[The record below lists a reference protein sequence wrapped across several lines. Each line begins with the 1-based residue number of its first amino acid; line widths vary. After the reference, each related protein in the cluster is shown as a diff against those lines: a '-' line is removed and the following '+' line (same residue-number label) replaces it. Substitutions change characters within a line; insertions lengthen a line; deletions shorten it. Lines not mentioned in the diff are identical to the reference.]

1 MLTAGRK
8 VWPLGAVTRGIGKRL
23 AVGLVAGSLLV
34 AGLGTTGT
42 AAASPDADPAVI
54 RDWNATAVAT
64 IVVDAGKANAEAF
77 LWFGYVQAPVYNAV
91 VGITREY
98 ELYRWRNLGPR
109 SASPEAAAAQAAHDV
124 LLYYFPASQGR
135 LDTQLDASLAG
146 VTDGDAEDQGIAYGA
161 ASAAHFIKQ
170 RADDGRN
177 APITFDQAPAKGVW
191 RPTPPTNTPFLVPWL
206 SQVKPL
212 MMTSSM
218 QFRPGPPPALKSA
231 QYTADF
237 NEVMAV
243 GAKTGSTRTAEQTE
257 TAIFTTDVA
266 IGPYQAALRDLTAR
280 RAMDISDTARL
291 FAAVDMSITDSI
303 IAVWDA
309 KYHYGY
315 WRPITAIQLA
325 DTDGNPDTEADGA
338 WEPLVATPPYPDYV
352 SGFNG
357 VTGALTRSVSRILGL
372 GHGGRVDLYIT
383 SAAAGITRHYRFAS
397 ALNRDGINGRMWL
410 GLHFRTADEVAI
422 NMSTRVANWGLNHYF
437 QPA

>member
-1 MLTAGRK
+1 L
-8 VWPLGAVTRGIGKRL
+8 
-23 AVGLVAGSLLV
+23 AGSLLV

-64 IVVDAGKANAEAF
+64 IVIDAGKANAEAF
-77 LWFGYVQAPVYNAV
+77 LWLGYVAAPVYNAV

-98 ELYRWRNLGPR
+98 ELYKWRTHGLR

-124 LLYYFPASQGR
+124 LLHYFPASQVR

-146 VTDGDAEDQGIAYGA
+146 VTDGAAEQQGTAYGA

-170 RADDGRN
+170 RANDGVN

-191 RPTPPTNTPFLVPWL
+191 RPTPPTNTPFFDPWL

-212 MMTSSM
+212 MMTSPT

-231 QYTADF
+231 RYTADF
-237 NEVMAV
+237 NEVKAL
-243 GAKTGSTRTAEQTE
+243 GAKTGSTRTAQQTE
-257 TAIFTTDVA
+257 TAMFTTDVA

-325 DTDGNPDTEADGA
+325 DTDGNPDTVADTT

-357 VTGALTRSVSRILGL
+357 VTGAYTGSLSRIM
-372 GHGGRVDLYIT
+372 GGGALDLYIT
-383 SAAAGITRHYRFAS
+383 SPTAGVTRHYTTAS
-397 ALNRDGINGRMWL
+397 ALNRDGIDGRVWL
-410 GLHFRTADEVAI
+410 GIHFRTADEVAI
-422 NMSTRVANWGLNHYF
+422 DMGTAIANWGLDHYF
-437 QPA
+437 QPT

>member
-1 MLTAGRK
+1 MLQRGGKTGRP
-8 VWPLGAVTRGIGKRL
+8 VAAIRGFGKRL

-34 AGLGTTGT
+34 VGLGTTGT
-42 AAASPDADPAVI
+42 AVASPDADPAVI

-124 LLYYFPASQGR
+124 LLHYFPASQVR
-135 LDTQLDASLAG
+135 LDTQLATSLAG
-146 VTDGDAEDQGIAYGA
+146 ITDGDAEDQGVAYGA
-161 ASAAHFIKQ
+161 ASAAHFIAQ
-170 RADDGRN
+170 RADDGVN
-177 APITFDQAPAKGVW
+177 APITFDREPAKGVW

-212 MMTSSM
+212 MMTSST
-218 QFRPGPPPALKSA
+218 QFRPGRPPTLGSD

-237 NEVMAV
+237 NEVKAL
-243 GAKTGSTRTAEQTE
+243 GAKVGSTRTAAQTE
-257 TAIFTTDVA
+257 TAMFTTDVA

-291 FAAVDMSITDSI
+291 FAAVDMSMTDSI

-309 KYHYGY
+309 KYRYGY

-325 DTDGNPDTEADGA
+325 DADGNPDTVADPA
-338 WEPLVATPPYPDYV
+338 WEPLVPTPPYPDYV

-357 VTGALTRSVSRILGL
+357 VTGALSRSVSRILGD
-372 GHGGRVDLYIT
+372 GRVDLYIT
-383 SAAAGITRHYRFAS
+383 STAAGITRHYRFAS
-397 ALNRDGINGRMWL
+397 ALNRDGINGRVWL
-410 GLHFRTADEVAI
+410 GIHFRTADEVAI
-422 NMSTRVANWGLNHYF
+422 HMSTRIANWGMNHYF

>member
-1 MLTAGRK
+1 MLRVGKETGR
-8 VWPLGAVTRGIGKRL
+8 LGAAIRVGGKRL
-23 AVGLVAGSLLV
+23 AVALLAGSLLV
-34 AGLGTTGT
+34 VGLGTTGT
-42 AAASPDADPAVI
+42 AVASPDADPAVI
-54 RDWNATAVAT
+54 RDWNTTAVAT
-64 IVVDAGKANAEAF
+64 IVGDAGKANAEAF
-77 LWFGYVQAPVYNAV
+77 LWFGYIQAPVYNAV

-98 ELYRWRNLGPR
+98 ELYKWRTLGLR

-124 LLYYFPASQGR
+124 LLHYFPASQGR
-135 LDTQLDASLAG
+135 LDTQLAASLAG
-146 VTDGDAEDQGIAYGA
+146 VTDGAAEQQGIAYGA

-170 RADDGRN
+170 RSNDGRN

-191 RPTPPTNTPFLVPWL
+191 RPTPPTNTPFFDPWL

-212 MMTSSM
+212 LMTSPT
-218 QFRPGPPPALKSA
+218 QFRPGPPPALTSA
-231 QYTADF
+231 RYTADF
-237 NEVMAV
+237 NEVKAL

-257 TAIFTTDVA
+257 TAMFTTDVA

-291 FAAVDMSITDSI
+291 FGAVDMSITDSI

-325 DTDGNPDTEADGA
+325 DTDGNPDTVADAA
-338 WEPLVATPPYPDYV
+338 WEPLVATPPYPEYV

-357 VTGALTRSVSRILGL
+357 VTGALTGSLSRILGL
-372 GHGGRVDLYIT
+372 GHGGRVDLNIT
-383 SAAAGITRHYRFAS
+383 SVAAGVTRHYRFAS
-397 ALNRDGINGRMWL
+397 ALNRDGINGRVWL
-410 GLHFRTADEVAI
+410 GIHFRTADRVAI

-437 QPA
+437 QPT

>member
-1 MLTAGRK
+1 MLRVGKESGRLGTAI
-8 VWPLGAVTRGIGKRL
+8 RGGGKRL
-23 AVGLVAGSLLV
+23 AVALLAGSLLV

-42 AAASPDADPAVI
+42 AAASPDVDPVVI
-54 RDWNATAVAT
+54 RDWNATMVAT

-77 LWFGYVQAPVYNAV
+77 MWFGFVQAAVYNAV
-91 VGITREY
+91 EGITRDY
-98 ELYRWRNLGPR
+98 ELYKWRKHGLR

-124 LLYYFPASQGR
+124 LLHYFPASQVR
-135 LDTQLDASLAG
+135 LDTQLADSLAG
-146 VTDGDAEDQGIAYGA
+146 VTDGAAEQQGVEYGQA
-161 ASAAHFIKQ
+161 AAAHLIKQ
-170 RADDGRN
+170 RLNDGRN

-212 MMTSSM
+212 MMTSSR
-218 QFRPGPPPALKSA
+218 QFRPGRPPALKSA

-237 NEVMAV
+237 NEVKAL
-243 GAKTGSTRTAEQTE
+243 GAKVGSTRTPAQTE
-257 TAIFTTDVA
+257 TATFTTDVA

-303 IAVWDA
+303 IAVWDS

-325 DTDGNPDTEADGA
+325 DTDGNPDTVADA
-338 WEPLVATPPYPDYV
+338 TWEPLVATPPYPDYV

-357 VTGALTRSVSRILGL
+357 VTGALTRSVSRILG
-372 GHGGRVDLYIT
+372 HGRVDLYIT
-383 SAAAGITRHYRFAS
+383 SVAAGVTRHYRFAS
-397 ALNRDGINGRMWL
+397 ALNRDGINGRVWL
-410 GLHFRTADEVAI
+410 GIHFRTADEVAI
-422 NMSTRVANWGLNHYF
+422 NMSTRIANWGLNHYF
-437 QPA
+437 EPA